1 MFTYL
6 MWAIGIYIV
15 ASYIW
20 GAYIAWRL
28 NKIRKQMNETIDAEV
43 AEAELLAEF
52 EVMESGSWVDMEG
65 GEEGEEDESSEAA

>member
-20 GAYIAWRL
+20 GAYVAWRL
-28 NKIRKQMNETIDAEV
+28 NKIRKQMNETIDAGV
-43 AEAELLAEF
+43 GEAELLAEF
-52 EVMESGSWVDMEG
+52 EVMESGSWVDVED
-65 GEEGEEDESSEAA
+65 GEEEKDEDQSEAA